1 MPRDLGWVEDHVA
14 APGTIGL
21 LSGATIHQPAYRETR
36 PGRQLPGR
44 WITPMGLQ
52 FRLIRNCLIHR
63 RIYGRERSMKKRTEA
78 HIDSIVATYDGDLR
92 GALKA
97 LMLVNEHFESQLE
110 RLHATGSREEAALTG
125 PRARTF
131 VYDICTKETAA
142 NSGLPFCA

>member
-78 HIDSIVATYDGDLR
+78 HIDSIVATCDGDLR

-110 RLHATGSREEAALTG
+110 RLHATGSREENTERRMSSLH
-125 PRARTF
+125 
-131 VYDICTKETAA
+131 
-142 NSGLPFCA
+142 

>member
-52 FRLIRNCLIHR
+52 FRPYSELSNSPQDLWQGAFHEKANGGTHR
-63 RIYGRERSMKKRTEA
+63 FDRR
-78 HIDSIVATYDGDLR
+78 HV
-92 GALKA
+92 
-97 LMLVNEHFESQLE
+97 
-110 RLHATGSREEAALTG
+110 
-125 PRARTF
+125 
-131 VYDICTKETAA
+131 
-142 NSGLPFCA
+142 